1 MNRPIKPGTERS
13 RSMFFSEEEM
23 TAAVSDLRAMGSA
36 AIKILAESVERGE
49 IKRKSLSQ
57 AVKKLEL
64 EGFVRVF
71 SEGPFSEEFIIRPT
85 LIGEDAVAEVLGYD

>member
-1 MNRPIKPGTERS
+1 
-13 RSMFFSEEEM
+13 MFFSEEEM

-64 EGFVRVF
+64 EGFC
-71 SEGPFSEEFIIRPT
+71 EGF
-85 LIGEDAVAEVLGYD
+85 